1 MQSMSYL
8 NHLLE
13 QVGRTSRF
21 ADAVTNDAD
30 RQRDKDVAAEY
41 QRQLVEI
48 EETRRVPAA
57 KP

>member
-1 MQSMSYL
+1 MSYL